1 MHDPAPFQVTADARP
16 HVTRLLRPRFGMEAA
31 LILVFGFEERD
42 GRGGVAAQFEDE
54 HFMIGYYSLG
64 QVQVAQWPR
73 VDLCG
78 QSVLISPDALD
89 RLRGRTLALRAHDVS
104 HDTARKDIRELLV
117 AA

>member
-1 MHDPAPFQVTADARP
+1 
-16 HVTRLLRPRFGMEAA
+16 MEAA

-42 GRGGVAAQFEDE
+42 GRGGVAAQFEGE
-54 HFMIGYYSLG
+54 HFMIGYYSFG
-64 QVQVAQWPR
+64 QVAQWPR

-104 HDTARKDIRELLV
+104 NDTARKDIREFLV